1 MVENKIDACESKE
14 ESVKITKESKQK
26 SLLLGLLKVV
36 SKIIENLEGKE
47 VLEEETAEKGTNIL
61 LKLLKAILT
70 LNKVF
75 AVKISS
81 NEFSCSLSSGQI
93 YAPSIAT
100 RNLSFRTLT
109 QLLVYLFI
117 ISSTIYSIDLFFS
130 RAIFGT

>member
-1 MVENKIDACESKE
+1 MVENIVAKE
-14 ESVKITKESKQK
+14 EVLEKTEETIKITKESKQK

-75 AVKISS
+75 AEVKFYEEEEEEYKFGAADISIM
-81 NEFSCSLSSGQI
+81 ED
-93 YAPSIAT
+93 YIAKLK
-100 RNLSFRTLT
+100 RERIERGEI
-109 QLLVYLFI
+109 VW
-117 ISSTIYSIDLFFS
+117 
-130 RAIFGT
+130 